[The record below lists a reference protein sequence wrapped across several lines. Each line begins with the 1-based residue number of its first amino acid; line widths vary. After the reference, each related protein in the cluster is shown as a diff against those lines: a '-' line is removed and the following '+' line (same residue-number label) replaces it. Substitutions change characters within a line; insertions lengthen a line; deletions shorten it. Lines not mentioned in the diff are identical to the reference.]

1 MRKDRLIA
9 VTLALA
15 SLALY
20 VITSAPS
27 VATIFDDSLEFQV
40 VLPTL
45 GIAHPSGYPLF
56 TLIGKLET
64 LLIPF
69 RDPAGRANL
78 LSALAAAVAVGF
90 LYLVARRF
98 AGNRLAAA
106 LATVVFAISP
116 AWWSQSTIAEVY
128 ALHGLLMIL
137 FLYLLLRWEEE
148 RRQSP
153 TGTLWPALR
162 RVDRWLSFA
171 ALVAGLG
178 FAHHRM
184 IALLFPAALVFILW
198 TDPSLLRQPR
208 RWIAPVCLFVAP
220 LLLYLYL
227 PLRGRSVTSLDGAY
241 QPTFQGT
248 LDWILARGY
257 SVFLTGNPFNVSRG
271 AGDFVTLF
279 LDQFGALFLISALL
293 GVATGWRWRPRHY
306 VFLMLA
312 TVATVAFG
320 VAYKVQD
327 IAVFFIPAFILAAI
341 WAAWGLTPILD
352 NLAVYGAG
360 IARRL
365 QIPGATAKPFR
376 LPALLP
382 AALLAFILLLEP
394 AQQAVQ
400 HFGEQ
405 DRSRQW
411 AAYEH
416 GQDMLEQV
424 PTGGRIVG
432 LLGETTLVR
441 YFRDVLGQRP
451 DIRVT
456 PADAE
461 AARYDAVDR
470 ALARGESVYLTRDLP
485 GAAAR
490 YSLDAAGP
498 LIAVSPK
505 APPGPAPDG
514 QPLGDGV
521 LLADSRIELRETH
534 SGPLVRLHLTWAA
547 TRPLTEELKVSA
559 RLLDPS
565 GNVLVADDR
574 VPVHFAYPTTAWVPG
589 EQVDDVYD
597 LPLPANAPPGP
608 YNLQIILYRAADG
621 SEVGRIALPLL
632 ASSLRLPLP
641 LVNDR
646 QLPEPGAERIGQ
658 HLRSVA
664 PLPIAALF
672 AGEVH
677 PRLGAQAHHVL

>member
-1 MRKDRLIA
+1 MRNDRLIA
-9 VTLALA
+9 VTFALA

-20 VITSAPS
+20 VATSAPS

-40 VLPTL
+40 VLPTV

-56 TLIGKLET
+56 TLAGKLAT

-78 LSALAAAVAVGF
+78 FSALAASVAVGL

-106 LATVVFAISP
+106 LATAVYAISP

-128 ALHGLLMIL
+128 APHGLLMIL
-137 FLYLLLRWEEE
+137 FLYLLLRWEED
-148 RRQSP
+148 RRQSSR
-153 TGTLWPALR
+153 A
-162 RVDRWLSFA
+162 DRWLSAA
-171 ALVAGLG
+171 ALAAGLG
-178 FAHHRM
+178 LAHHRM

-198 TDPSLLRQPR
+198 TDPRLLRQPR
-208 RWIAPVCLFVAP
+208 RWIAPVCLLVAP

-227 PLRGRSVTSLDGAY
+227 PIRGRVVTSLDGTYRA
-241 QPTFQGT
+241 TLQGT

-257 SVFLTGNPFNVSRG
+257 RVFLTGNPFNVNRG
-271 AGDFVTLF
+271 AGDFGALF
-279 LDQFGALFLISALL
+279 LDQFGALFLISVLL
-293 GVATGWRWRPRHY
+293 AVATGWRWRLRHY
-306 VFLMLA
+306 VFLLLA

-341 WAAWGLTPILD
+341 WGAWGLTPILD
-352 NLAVYGAG
+352 SLAVYGAG
-360 IARRL
+360 IARRFRSPPRSRG
-365 QIPGATAKPFR
+365 IEATAAARGPGTAFGFQ
-376 LPALLP
+376 LPASSFQLLSLLP

-394 AQQAVQ
+394 VQQAIQ
-400 HFGEQ
+400 LFDAQ

-411 AAYEH
+411 STYDY
-416 GQDMLEQV
+416 GLDMLEQV
-424 PTGGRIVG
+424 PPGGRIVG

-451 DIRVT
+451 DIQVT
-456 PADAE
+456 AADAE
-461 AARYDAVDR
+461 AARYDAVDQ
-470 ALARGESVYLTRDLP
+470 ALAGGEAVYLTRDLP
-485 GAAAR
+485 GAGAR

-505 APPGPAPDG
+505 ATPGPAPEG
-514 QPLGDGV
+514 KPLGDGI
-521 LLADSRIELRETH
+521 LLANSRTEVRETH
-534 SGPLVRLHLTWAA
+534 AGPLVRLHLTWAP

-589 EQVDDVYD
+589 ERVDDVYD
-597 LPLPANAPPGP
+597 LLMPADAPPDP
-608 YNLQIILYRAADG
+608 YGLQIILYRAADG
-621 SEVGRIALPLL
+621 SEVGRLELPLL
-632 ASSLRLPLP
+632 AS
-641 LVNDR
+641 
-646 QLPEPGAERIGQ
+646 G
-658 HLRSVA
+658 
-664 PLPIAALF
+664 F
-672 AGEVH
+672 
-677 PRLGAQAHHVL
+677 